1 MAFIAEREVE
11 FQAFLVRLKA
21 ENEQKRKDEEE
32 QDRLNLEED
41 AQAYAG
47 LDDLGGKD
55 VDIKDMNTKKEVDMK
70 EDVDTK
76 QDDD

>member
-55 VDIKDMNTKKEVDMK
+55 VFREVDMK